1 MGVTIHTCLKVANT
15 EPIFNDVSITTFSG
29 DGRRKL
35 VGVIR
40 EVMGSKGG
48 ELQIEHIR
56 VVISIVE
63 GELNRKLLR
72 SNCSS

>member
-29 DGRRKL
+29 DGRKI

-40 EVMGSKGG
+40 EVMGPKGG
-48 ELQIEHIR
+48 ELQVEHIR

-72 SNCSS
+72 SNCWS

>member
-29 DGRRKL
+29 DGRRKI

-40 EVMGSKGG
+40 EVMGSKGS
-48 ELQIEHIR
+48 QVEHIR